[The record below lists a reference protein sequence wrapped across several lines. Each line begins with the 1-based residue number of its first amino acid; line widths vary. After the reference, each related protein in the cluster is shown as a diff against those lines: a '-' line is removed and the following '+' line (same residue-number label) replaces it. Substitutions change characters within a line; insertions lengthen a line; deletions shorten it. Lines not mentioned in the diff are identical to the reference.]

1 VFSAAQKLSALSS
14 VLDLGPV
21 YGEKIHSRYVQTTL
35 ESSLITK
42 ELHELQKKA
51 EEHKLKLENAKR
63 KSQVFDQIISQSHKS
78 QSKSELASTLA
89 HSEQPPQPKR
99 SHLIN

>member
-1 VFSAAQKLSALSS
+1 MFSAAQKLSALSS

-63 KSQVFDQIISQSHKS
+63 KSQVFDQIISQS